1 MTDSPAR
8 TWEGTL
14 AFLTLRIWLGIRC
27 LVAGLEK
34 WAGSTTVKQPLLDEF
49 GEPDISG
56 AMVEVKQKVYALEH
70 YQGIPEAL
78 IAKFKAEPLL
88 PDFALGIYGT
98 VLGPMLVLLGV
109 TLLLG
114 ILPRVSLFLTGLV
127 FTSLTVGLMLIK
139 ADDGVAWLGIHIAL
153 VAMAL
158 ALVRQNRFA
167 LFNRF

>member
-27 LVAGLEK
+27 LITGIEK
-34 WAGSTTVKQPLLDEF
+34 WGGATTVKEPLLDEF

-70 YQGIPEAL
+70 YQGLPETL
-78 IAKFKAEPLL
+78 VVKFKTEPLL

-98 VLGPMLVLLGV
+98 ALGPVLVLLGV

-114 ILPRVSLFLTGLV
+114 ILPRVSLFVAGLV
-127 FTSLTVGLMLIK
+127 FSSLTVGLMLIK

-158 ALVRQNRFA
+158 MLVRQNRFA